1 MSTTPVLEGVVVD
14 SAPIARRVF
23 GREPAAWVGL
33 IEALLAFLVLFPAVS
48 ALGLTQEWAT
58 LVLAVVSAAAGV
70 YTAWATRDTALAAIL
85 GLIKAAVGLTAFYG
99 FALDTAQQA
108 ALLAAVAVVVGFFQR
123 TQTTPV
129 DAPLNPSPTQVINT
143 VNVPS
148 ALPVEGEPAAT
159 TAESRPVVLEPADVT
174 LTPQGAVVDGVLDMG
189 PVES

>member
-1 MSTTPVLEGVVVD
+1 MSTNPVG
-14 SAPIARRVF
+14 RRIF

-33 IEALLAFLVLFPAVS
+33 IEATLAFLVLFPAVS
-48 ALGLTQEWAT
+48 ALGMTQEWAT

-129 DAPLNPSPTQVINT
+129 DAPLNPSPTQVVNT
-143 VNVPS
+143 VNVPGS
-148 ALPVEGEPAAT
+148 LPVEGEPAAT
-159 TAESRPVVLEPADVT
+159 TAESRPAPT
-174 LTPQGAVVDGVLDMG
+174 YIDGVIDMG
-189 PVES
+189 ASDAH